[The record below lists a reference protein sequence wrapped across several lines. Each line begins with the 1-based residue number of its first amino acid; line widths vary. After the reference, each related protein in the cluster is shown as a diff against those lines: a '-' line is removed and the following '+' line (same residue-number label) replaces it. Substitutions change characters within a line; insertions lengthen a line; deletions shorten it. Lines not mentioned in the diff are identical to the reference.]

1 MTKKKKLYTRNEVR
15 EHLARLR
22 KYEKSFKAAQKPN
35 VSLGLNVKDF
45 AAFFGKTVKIIN
57 QLNRP
62 TKDY

>member
-1 MTKKKKLYTRNEVR
+1 MTKKKKLYTRQEVR

-22 KYEKSFKAAQKPN
+22 NYEKTFKSAQTNN
-35 VSLGLNVKDF
+35 VSVGLNIKDF